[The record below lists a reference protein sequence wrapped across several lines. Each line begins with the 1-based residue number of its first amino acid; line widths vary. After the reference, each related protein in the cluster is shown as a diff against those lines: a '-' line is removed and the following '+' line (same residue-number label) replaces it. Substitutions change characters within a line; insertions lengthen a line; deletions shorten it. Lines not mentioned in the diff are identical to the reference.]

1 MEHNYTITSSESCSS
16 QSDTFEM
23 ALEISRE
30 MIRATNNVVTI
41 YCNKGYFIQSYRW
54 CFEDDDLMPC

>member
-1 MEHNYTITSSESCSS
+1 MEYNYTITSSERGSS

-23 ALEISRE
+23 ALEICRE

-54 CFEDDDLMPC
+54 CFEYDDLMPC